1 MSATISARVSVSP
14 SYFSLN
20 SPSVHCAF
28 AHGNDDYAVASAI
41 GMDVECYVDEKG
53 VYTRAMGPFLYGKSV
68 LDQATVDV
76 IKREVQ

>member
-1 MSATISARVSVSP
+1 MFATISALASVS
-14 SYFSLN
+14 SHISLH
-20 SPSVHCAF
+20 SPLTVHCSF
-28 AHGNDDYAVASAI
+28 AHGKDDYAVASAI